1 MKRKLYSVLAVLA
14 LFLGGCADNYGACEK
29 AALNI
34 GNGIAAGMKSVD
46 ALRANGNITVQ
57 EETNVLGWLKF
68 ANDGNGAFASCA
80 QSVHNAGSKAG
91 AYTSCAQVFQL
102 TLANPQELSLIHVSN
117 PQAQQNVQLIV
128 AGVNTGITAL
138 LTGLGGK

>member
-1 MKRKLYSVLAVLA
+1 MKKGKWAIFAVLTF
-14 LFLGGCADNYGACEK
+14 LLGGCADNYGACEK

-46 ALRANGNITVQ
+46 ALRVNGTITVQ

-80 QSVHNAGSKAG
+80 QSAHTAGNAAG
-91 AYTSCAQVFQL
+91 AYTACAQTFQATL
-102 TLANPQELSLIHVSN
+102 TNPTELALIHVSN
-117 PQAQQNVQLIV
+117 PNAQADIQAIV
-128 AGVNTGITAL
+128 TGVSTGISAL